1 MNSEGF
7 ALFETRYGSCGIA
20 WGERGIVGVQLPE
33 ADAAATRARMH
44 KRFPA
49 LREGAPPPDVRAA
62 VARIT
67 HLLNGAIDDLSDLD
81 LDWHGVNEFQRRVYQ
96 LARRIPVGETRT
108 YGQLASE
115 LGDKALARAVGQA
128 LGRNPF
134 APVVP
139 CHRVLAAG
147 GKPGGF
153 SAFGGSRIKLRM
165 LAVEGAE
172 AAALNGTGSLF
183 TPESLGQGGPA
194 QARSPG

>member
-1 MNSEGF
+1 VVEVRMNIEGF
-7 ALFETRYGSCGIA
+7 ALFESRYGSCGIA
-20 WGERGIVGVQLPE
+20 WGERGIIGVQLPE
-33 ADAAATRARMH
+33 ADADATRARMC
-44 KRFPA
+44 KRFPH
-49 LREGAPPPDVRAA
+49 LREGAAPPDVRAA
-62 VARIT
+62 MARIS
-67 HLLNGAIDDLSDLD
+67 HLLGGAIDDLADVD
-81 LDWHGVNEFQRRVYQ
+81 LDWHAVNDFQRRVYQ

-139 CHRVLAAG
+139 CHRVTAAG

-153 SAFGGSRIKLRM
+153 SAHGGAHVKLRM

-172 AAALNGTGSLF
+172 AAALHGSGSLF
-183 TPESLGQGGPA
+183 APA
-194 QARSPG
+194 VARQA